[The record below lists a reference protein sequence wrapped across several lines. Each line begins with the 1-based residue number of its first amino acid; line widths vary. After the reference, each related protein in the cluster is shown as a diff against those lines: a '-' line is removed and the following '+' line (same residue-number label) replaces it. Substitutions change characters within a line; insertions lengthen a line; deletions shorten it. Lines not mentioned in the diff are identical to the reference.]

1 MSSTTASRRRIT
13 AFFSALAMIVSGAAA
28 TLATSPV
35 PAGATPTEGCDVPF
49 PVAELADGDLV
60 TGLTVS
66 SGTTP
71 EPFSGEIL
79 GVLENGIA
87 PGLDMVI
94 ARLESPA
101 LEAAGGIWQGMSGS
115 PVYADDGRLIGAVAY
130 GLAWG
135 SSPVAGIT
143 PFADMERYLDTTTA
157 PANIRIDDATA
168 RKIADET
175 SVTKRQAGQGFAQL
189 PMPRG
194 VSGVRPPRLE
204 LTRRT
209 RNGKR
214 AYLPSGTYALGS
226 ASGESAAGID
236 TVVAGGNIAAVLSV
250 GDVAE
255 AGVGTA
261 TSVCG
266 DRVVGFGHPMAFTG
280 RTSLGL
286 GAADAI
292 YVQEDP
298 LGVPFKV
305 ANLGEV
311 GGTITDDRL
320 AGIAGTFGQ
329 ALTTVRFR
337 SEVRYQGRD
346 RVGDTDLFVADWLAD
361 IAFFGNIANHDRV
374 IDAIQGGSETQSW
387 RITGTDARGSQFTL
401 RYTDRYRSGQAV
413 VMPAAFH
420 LPDLLWTLS
429 TFPGVTVTSVT
440 NRADVSPDTRK
451 YRISRVHQKLRGRW
465 VNRTWSTAKVKAG
478 KRLKLRVRLVA
489 TDGSARNVRYQVKVP
504 KRFAGHTGAV
514 RLAGGDS
521 SWDNFLFTS
530 PDLETMRYD
539 LRQRLR
545 NDQVRLQLRVGRG
558 PRKLDRVRDS
568 APLPLV
574 VSGRTAMRVRVR

>member
-1 MSSTTASRRRIT
+1 MSSTTAPRRRLT
-13 AFFSALAMIVSGAAA
+13 AFFSALTMIISGGLA
-28 TLATSPV
+28 TLTASPS
-35 PAGATPTEGCDVPF
+35 PAGATPTEDCDVPF
-49 PVAELADGDLV
+49 PVAELADGDPV

-143 PFADMERYLDTTTA
+143 PFADMQRYLDATTA
-157 PANIRIDDATA
+157 PANVRVDDATA
-168 RKIADET
+168 RRIADET
-175 SVTKRQAGQGFAQL
+175 TVTKRQAGQGFGQL

-194 VSGVRPPRLE
+194 VSGVRPARLE
-204 LTRRT
+204 LARNT

-214 AYLPSGTYALGS
+214 SYLPSGAYALGS
-226 ASGESAAGID
+226 TTGQSAAGID

-320 AGIAGTFGQ
+320 AGIAGTFGRELG
-329 ALTTVRFR
+329 AAGFR
-337 SEVRYQGRD
+337 SEVSYQGRS
-346 RVGDTDLFVADWLAD
+346 RVGDTDLFVAKWLAD

-374 IDAIQGGSETQSW
+374 IDAIQSGSEIQSW
-387 RITGTDARGSQFTL
+387 TITGTDATGSQFTL
-401 RYTDRYRSGQAV
+401 RYTDRYRSRRDV

-429 TFPGVTVTSVT
+429 TFPGVTLTSVT
-440 NRADVSPDTRK
+440 NRAAVSPDTRN
-451 YRISRVHQKLRGRW
+451 YRIARVHQKLRGRW
-465 VNRTWSTAKVKAG
+465 VNRTWSAAKVRAG
-478 KRLKLRVRLVA
+478 KRLKLRIQLVA
-489 TDGSARNVRYQVKVP
+489 SDGSARKVRYKAKIP
-504 KRFAGHTGAV
+504 KRFAGQSGAIKLTG
-514 RLAGGDS
+514 GNSGSD
-521 SWDNFLFTS
+521 DFLFTS
-530 PDLETMRYD
+530 PDLTSMRSD
-539 LRQRLR
+539 LQRRLR
-545 NDQVRLQLRVGRG
+545 NDQLRLQVRLGKG
-558 PRKLDRVRDS
+558 PRQRLTQKDS
-568 APLPLV
+568 PHLPLV
-574 VSGRTAMRVRVR
+574 VSGRTALKLRVR